1 MVRNKL
7 KVDEAAC
14 LPRFREQRPR
24 WTRSDVEKYRDKS
37 RCVRGP
43 TSSTPTAS
51 FLFPG
56 NFDGKFIRPPEP
68 RARGRQK
75 LARARRAPADF

>member
-24 WTRSDVEKYRDKS
+24 WTRSGAEVSGQIALRK
-37 RCVRGP
+37 
-43 TSSTPTAS
+43 
-51 FLFPG
+51 
-56 NFDGKFIRPPEP
+56 
-68 RARGRQK
+68 
-75 LARARRAPADF
+75 RARRRRRRPPPFYFPEISTANLEDDRS